1 VGPAPQPE
9 PGAYTGPDAALPGE
23 ERGSNDTPTG
33 DVLAELA
40 DLRRR
45 VQQNDDEID
54 AMQIAAAQAQGR
66 GALLLLR
73 QPAVLIAFFSLAL
86 AFGTTLLSTVRLDQ
100 DQRHAARTELTGHI
114 QRLTDIPR
122 QEAEVLQQHPGAD
135 GSNLVAELNAEMQS
149 VAYQAR
155 NVIRSIPNDVATVE
169 YMAVGYAF
177 QSLGAVT
184 DARDLYQLGLAHA
197 ATSEDRIFALRSL
210 GGISFLLRDFDAGR
224 QFMQQARD
232 AHSNDPTAPQL
243 VVASDNAQTE
253 LFWAGAE
260 LTAGNCPEAA
270 AHADAAQQIMS
281 TQPLSNLGPNLEQLR
296 AGIIGCIPSATP
308 QPAASPV

>member
-1 VGPAPQPE
+1 MGPAPQPE
-9 PGAYTGPDAALPGE
+9 PGSYTGPDAALPGE
-23 ERGSNDTPTG
+23 ERGRDDAQSG

-40 DLRRR
+40 ELRRR

-54 AMQIAAAQAQGR
+54 AMQIAAVQAQGR
-66 GALLLLR
+66 GGWWIR

-100 DQRHAARTELTGHI
+100 DQRHAARTELTGYI

-122 QEAEVLQQHPGAD
+122 QQAEVVQQHPGAD
-135 GSNLVAELNAEMQS
+135 GSNLVAELNAQMQS

-177 QSLGAVT
+177 QTLGSVT
-184 DARDLYQLGLAHA
+184 DASDLYQLGLAHA
-197 ATSEDRIFALRSL
+197 ASAEDRIFALRSL
-210 GGISFLLRDFDAGR
+210 GGIRFLLRDFDAGR
-224 QFMQQARD
+224 QFFQQARD
-232 AHSNDPTAPQL
+232 AYASDPSAPQL

-253 LFWAGAE
+253 IFWASAE
-260 LTAGNCPEAA
+260 LSAGNCAEGA
-270 AHADAAQQIMS
+270 AHTDAAQQIMS
-281 TQPLSNLGPNLEQLR
+281 TQALSNLGPNVAQLR
-296 AGIIGCIPSATP
+296 TAIATCVPRATP
-308 QPAASPV
+308 QPSSSPV